1 MRILIPDTT
10 HSIRLLRTYRYTADF
25 LVSLNQRLQSLLRW
39 MMVLKWIC
47 GRPVETSFMQAG
59 RSDPTTGLDSPLG
72 GVNLAL
78 MVLDES
84 PRPRGC
90 ALVVTVLAQV
100 AGTRDGLTPSAAS
113 GLLRQI
119 SSALMLLYHHVDGLL
134 GVVEVEFV
142 VLGLLLL
149 GALLQLVVIV
159 VQWMFRPV
167 MVYVSP
173 TDVVDRAGTATPT
186 VQSVAPRARLP
197 PSEPRTTFGC
207 NRGRRTPK
215 DLLLQ
220 LHLLAMLLSPVIQW
234 LLLHQV

>member
-1 MRILIPDTT
+1 
-10 HSIRLLRTYRYTADF
+10 
-25 LVSLNQRLQSLLRW
+25 
-39 MMVLKWIC
+39 
-47 GRPVETSFMQAG
+47 MQAG
-59 RSDPTTGLDSPLG
+59 RSDPTAGLDSPLG

-113 GLLRQI
+113 GLLRQV
-119 SSALMLLYHHVDGLL
+119 SSTLMLLYHHVDGLL

-149 GALLQLVVIV
+149 GTLLQLVVVV
-159 VQWMFRPV
+159 VQWMLGPV

-186 VQSVAPRARLP
+186 VQSVAPSARLTTP
-197 PSEPRTTFGC
+197 KPRTPAFRC

-220 LHLLAMLLSPVIQW
+220 LHLLAMLLSPVIRH

>member
-1 MRILIPDTT
+1 
-10 HSIRLLRTYRYTADF
+10 
-25 LVSLNQRLQSLLRW
+25 
-39 MMVLKWIC
+39 
-47 GRPVETSFMQAG
+47 MQAG
-59 RSDPTTGLDSPLG
+59 RSDPTAGLDSPLG

-84 PRPRGC
+84 PCPRGC

-113 GLLRQI
+113 GLLRQV
-119 SSALMLLYHHVDGLL
+119 SSTLMLLYHHVDGLL

-149 GALLQLVVIV
+149 GALLQLVVVV
-159 VQWMFRPV
+159 VQWMLGPV

-173 TDVVDRAGTATPT
+173 TDVVDRARTATTPT
-186 VQSVAPRARLP
+186 VQSVAPRARLTTP
-197 PSEPRTTFGC
+197 KPRTPAFGC
-207 NRGRRTPK
+207 NCGRRAPK

-220 LHLLAMLLSPVIQW
+220 LHLLAMLLSPVIRH